1 MHFSPADFVS
11 DTIQTLTRPA
21 AYFEKMPVDGG
32 FLEPMI
38 KAALYGLVSGAVLCA
53 LGMFKLTGVPVLDS
67 PHAAALALL
76 AMPLLVVLLSFV
88 GGALLLVGAMVCK
101 GGAPF
106 QTSVRCMASLMALE
120 PVNLLV
126 DSLSLHGNPVA
137 VGLSVLVAWYGLY
150 LAFHAL
156 TKCLAARP
164 KAAII
169 LVIVLAVFNTG
180 NTLLPLLQK

>member
-1 MHFSPADFVS
+1 MDFSPARFIG
-11 DTIQTLTRPA
+11 DTVQTLTHPQT
-21 AYFEKMPVDGG
+21 YFETMPVDGG
-32 FLEPMI
+32 FLEPVI
-38 KAALYGLVSGAVLCA
+38 KAALYGLLSGVVLCV

-67 PHAAALALL
+67 PDASALALL

-101 GGAPF
+101 GGAPY
-106 QTSVRCMASLMALE
+106 QAAVRCMASLMALE

-137 VGLSVLVAWYGLY
+137 VGVSVLVSWYGLY

-156 TKCLAARP
+156 TRCLGARP

-169 LVIVLAVFNTG
+169 LVVALAVFNTG
-180 NTLLPLLQK
+180 NTLLPLFQ